1 MAPEEDECVF
11 NMFNLVGF
19 NKCCAEPIY
28 ATIQVNGKELQMEVD
43 TGASASVISQA
54 TYHSL
59 WHSGG
64 APALQATEISLRQ
77 YTGEC
82 IPLLGAIEAHAAY
95 QGQEA
100 AATLLVVKG
109 EGPSLLGR
117 DLLQKSRLNWREIR
131 YVTVI
136 AELLGKYADV
146 FKNESGTLRGTTV
159 KLCVD
164 PFARPRFFKPRTVPY
179 AMKAKVEAELE
190 RLQQIGV
197 IEPIEFSD
205 WAAPIVPVLKEDGGV
220 RICGDYKLTVNQ
232 ASQLDAYPL
241 PRVDDLFATLAGGRT
256 FTKLDMSHAYQQ
268 LLLDEESKKYVT
280 INTHKGLFKYN
291 RLVFGVASSPAI
303 FQRTMDNLLQNIP
316 GVAVYLDDILVTGK
330 TEEEHLRNLEQVL
343 KKLSEAGLR
352 LKHSKCV
359 FQAPS
364 VTYLGHRISA
374 QGLSPLE
381 EKVRAVKEA
390 PSPKNVAEL
399 RSFLGL
405 VNYYGKFLPD
415 LSSMLA
421 PLDGLLHKDSQW
433 RWSQA
438 QEKAFRQVK
447 ELLQSAPLLVHF
459 DPEKEV
465 LLSCDASPYGIG
477 AVLSHR
483 MEEGEEKPVGYASR
497 TLTAAEKG
505 YSQLEKE
512 GLAIVFAVKRFHQ
525 YLYGRPFTVVT
536 DHKPLLSLFSET
548 KGIPP
553 MASARVQRWALTLS
567 AYQYRI
573 VYKAGPENANADAFS
588 RLPLPEVPDQ
598 SNLPPETVFLL
609 DRLANS
615 PVCAKNIKAWTEQD
629 PELSQVKQWLL
640 QGWPATVE
648 QDQLKPYAKRQQELS
663 VQDGCILWGSRVIV
677 PPPGQSQIIEVLREA
692 HPGISRMKSLARS
705 FVWWPGMDSALE
717 DKEAHK
723 KDEKLLEFPLKL
735 SHIQAAARISLETL
749 DAELHLLTSRTHSV
763 EESIQRDTELLQQL
777 DSFLQHAT
785 SSLCSLRGSRQQL
798 KREGSELI
806 DFFCEDRDT
815 FRLDDC
821 FSIFHT
827 FCSRFTNAVK
837 ENMEREAKEAT
848 RRQRIQ
854 ELEEKKRHSWAGGEK
869 VDGVFGLR
877 CHSEL
882 DMSTALSR
890 HDEAGL
896 LMELLTPRSHPR
908 SPVNNSHSPLG
919 RAVSLRRSRKSP
931 SCSPSIAAEQELST
945 FLEKATDRKN
955 IQQRGKGSSFPS
967 PSSPGFPVSTQTA
980 PQNSSSPSKRSPK
993 NKNHAT
999 ATYLSQN
1006 ATQTCANATN
1016 PANELAVKPTSDS
1029 NQQSEHNNKSSSDQ
1043 PGMGL
1048 SSHATLTTSKPKD
1061 VELVLTQ
1068 QTDCTDKSFQQ
1079 STTATRNMVV
1089 VLDKCTLV
1097 PELKV
1102 FGSGNTLTS
1111 HSENRHVGL
1120 HQDDVTI
1127 TDLEEEK
1134 GDDLQVDKV
1143 HNNGQ
1148 LIVNPKQSDEQVC
1161 ELSSSST
1168 PREGDEGQEDKVVV
1182 WCVTGVCEATSDT
1195 QSTYAETEKDQHKG
1209 DNQGGNKQT
1218 SSALANDMPSEPQPA
1233 NEKPVPVPISSQP
1246 VPVPRCDD
1254 TSLLVSSS
1262 VWRLKEPPTPN
1273 VVPALT
1279 ADASEKD
1286 KELEEEEEV
1295 STNRNS
1301 DGATVSKQSTE
1312 EKSKNNMAS
1321 KDSTSKT
1328 AKAASSTKVKAE
1340 PATPSKL
1347 PSKSLPTSNVQ
1358 TNGKKPTP
1366 NTISAS
1372 GKSKSIRTFTT
1383 SENKDMRRVV
1393 PISRTNRSP
1402 SRIKHTEKNRGSSST
1417 AVPTSL
1423 TPSKRSSASPRR
1435 VARPANA
1442 PSSRQSGTP
1451 KTLGPK
1457 DSKNQN
1463 VSGTQPS
1470 AREQN
1475 KDFQGKMSSQK
1486 PLMKP
1491 KAQQEEKIC
1500 RSTLRAL
1507 SQGGRSG
1514 AGGSVS
1520 APATPLRKATSSS
1533 SSVFPGF
1540 ARSTAS
1546 SSFRRTHTNLAVPA
1560 ASHSPNI
1567 GSDPSPKPSSK
1578 TSSPVTPSS
1587 TSLPITLSRSLRVHA
1602 SARSSDVQKLSPS
1615 SQRKS
1620 QSVKS
1625 SPRASRH
1632 DLLAPPKGH
1641 RRNDSDSDKSAHS
1654 QDSVLPTRPR
1664 WR

>member
-1 MAPEEDECVF
+1 MHVMGSVSQANASQDLSVQQEDIAIVVTMSTPSPPYNQSRYSDIEDNQMKSPDIPPPPPPPPPPLPPLLPELGHPAGGLKKKRRVRSFFWKTIPEEQVKGRLNLWTQGRVKQKYQIDAQTVEELFGQHDGQSKNLATPARGGKTSSSFRETKQEVSILDAKRGMNIAIFLKQFKRSNETIVDEIRHGNSEAFGVERLRELLKLLPESEEVKKLKAHRGEVSQLSLADSF
-11 NMFNLVGF
+11 MYQL
-19 NKCCAEPIY
+19 
-28 ATIQVNGKELQMEVD
+28 IQVP
-43 TGASASVISQA
+43 S
-54 TYHSL
+54 
-59 WHSGG
+59 
-64 APALQATEISLRQ
+64 
-77 YTGEC
+77 YTVR
-82 IPLLGAIEAHAAY
+82 IESM
-95 QGQEA
+95 
-100 AATLLVVKG
+100 L
-109 EGPSLLGR
+109 
-117 DLLQKSRLNWREIR
+117 
-131 YVTVI
+131 
-136 AELLGKYADV
+136 
-146 FKNESGTLRGTTV
+146 
-159 KLCVD
+159 
-164 PFARPRFFKPRTVPY
+164 
-179 AMKAKVEAELE
+179 
-190 RLQQIGV
+190 
-197 IEPIEFSD
+197 
-205 WAAPIVPVLKEDGGV
+205 LKEDFPAACEAMKRDIKILRSAIKELMCCEELHAV
-220 RICGDYKLTVNQ
+220 LHLVLQ
-232 ASQLDAYPL
+232 AGNILN
-241 PRVDDLFATLAGGRT
+241 AGGY
-256 FTKLDMSHAYQQ
+256 AG
-268 LLLDEESKKYVT
+268 
-280 INTHKGLFKYN
+280 N
-291 RLVFGVASSPAI
+291 
-303 FQRTMDNLLQNIP
+303 
-316 GVAVYLDDILVTGK
+316 AVGF
-330 TEEEHLRNLEQVL
+330 
-343 KKLSEAGLR
+343 KLS
-352 LKHSKCV
+352 S
-359 FQAPS
+359 
-364 VTYLGHRISA
+364 
-374 QGLSPLE
+374 
-381 EKVRAVKEA
+381 
-390 PSPKNVAEL
+390 
-399 RSFLGL
+399 
-405 VNYYGKFLPD
+405 
-415 LSSMLA
+415 
-421 PLDGLLHKDSQW
+421 
-433 RWSQA
+433 
-438 QEKAFRQVK
+438 
-447 ELLQSAPLLVHF
+447 
-459 DPEKEV
+459 
-465 LLSCDASPYGIG
+465 
-477 AVLSHR
+477 
-483 MEEGEEKPVGYASR
+483 
-497 TLTAAEKG
+497 
-505 YSQLEKE
+505 
-512 GLAIVFAVKRFHQ
+512 
-525 YLYGRPFTVVT
+525 
-536 DHKPLLSLFSET
+536 LLSLADT
-548 KGIPP
+548 K
-553 MASARVQRWALTLS
+553 
-567 AYQYRI
+567 
-573 VYKAGPENANADAFS
+573 AN
-588 RLPLPEVPDQ
+588 
-598 SNLPPETVFLL
+598 
-609 DRLANS
+609 
-615 PVCAKNIKAWTEQD
+615 K
-629 PELSQVKQWLL
+629 
-640 QGWPATVE
+640 
-648 QDQLKPYAKRQQELS
+648 
-663 VQDGCILWGSRVIV
+663 
-677 PPPGQSQIIEVLREA
+677 
-692 HPGISRMKSLARS
+692 
-705 FVWWPGMDSALE
+705 PGMNLLHFVALE
-717 DKEAHK
+717 AQK

-806 DFFCEDRDT
+806 DFFCEDRDS

-837 ENMEREAKEAT
+837 ENMEREVKEAA

-931 SCSPSIAAEQELST
+931 SCSPSIAAERELST

-980 PQNSSSPSKRSPK
+980 PQNPSSPSKRSPK

-1029 NQQSEHNNKSSSDQ
+1029 NQPSEHNNNSSDQ

-1048 SSHATLTTSKPKD
+1048 TSHATPTTSKTKD

-1068 QTDCTDKSFQQ
+1068 QTDCTDERFQQ
-1079 STTATRNMVV
+1079 STTATGNMVV
-1089 VLDKCTLV
+1089 VLEKCTLV

-1102 FGSGNTLTS
+1102 FDSGDTLTS
-1111 HSENRHVGL
+1111 HSDNRHVGL

-1134 GDDLQVDKV
+1134 GDESQVDKV
-1143 HNNGQ
+1143 QNGQ
-1148 LIVNPKQSDEQVC
+1148 LIVNPKQSDEQVG

-1168 PREGDEGQEDKVVV
+1168 PREDDEGQEDKVVV

-1195 QSTYAETEKDQHKG
+1195 QSTYAETEKGQHKG

-1246 VPVPRCDD
+1246 VPVSRCED

-1262 VWRLKEPPTPN
+1262 VWRPKEPPSPN
-1273 VVPALT
+1273 IVPALT

-1286 KELEEEEEV
+1286 KELNHQEEEAEA
-1295 STNRNS
+1295 STNKNS
-1301 DGATVSKQSTE
+1301 DGVTVSKESTE

-1321 KDSTSKT
+1321 KDLTSKT

-1347 PSKSLPTSNVQ
+1347 SNKSLPTSKVQ
-1358 TNGKKPTP
+1358 TNGKKPATP

-1372 GKSKSIRTFTT
+1372 GKSKSIRTLTT

-1393 PISRTNRSP
+1393 PITRTNRSP
-1402 SRIKHTEKNRGSSST
+1402 SRIKHTEKTQAQNRGSSST

-1423 TPSKRSSASPRR
+1423 IPSRRSSASPRQ

-1442 PSSRQSGTP
+1442 PSSQQSGIP
-1451 KTLGPK
+1451 KTLDPK
-1457 DSKNQN
+1457 DSKDQN

-1475 KDFQGKMSSQK
+1475 KDFQGKLFSQK

-1514 AGGSVS
+1514 GGGSIS

-1533 SSVFPGF
+1533 SSVLPGF

-1560 ASHSPNI
+1560 ASQSPNT
-1567 GSDPSPKPSSK
+1567 GSDPFPKSSPK
-1578 TSSPVTPSS
+1578 TPSS
-1587 TSLPITLSRSLRVHA
+1587 VAPSRTSLPITRSRSLRVHA
-1602 SARSSDVQKLSPS
+1602 SARSSDVQKLSLS

-1641 RRNDSDSDKSAHS
+1641 RWNDSDSDKSTHS

>member
-1 MAPEEDECVF
+1 MHVMGSVSQANGSQDFSVQQEDVAVTVTMSLPSPPRPPSRYADIEDNQMKSPDIPPPPPPPPPPLLPLPAELGHSAGGLKKKRRVKGRLNLWTQGQVKQKYEIDAQTVEELFGQHDGQSKTLATPARGGKTSSSFRETKQEVSILDAKRGMNIAIFLKQFKRSNETIVDEICHGNSEAFGVERLRELLKLLPESEEVKKLKAHRGEVSQLSLADSF
-11 NMFNLVGF
+11 MYRL
-19 NKCCAEPIY
+19 
-28 ATIQVNGKELQMEVD
+28 IQVP
-43 TGASASVISQA
+43 S
-54 TYHSL
+54 
-59 WHSGG
+59 
-64 APALQATEISLRQ
+64 
-77 YTGEC
+77 YTVR
-82 IPLLGAIEAHAAY
+82 IESM
-95 QGQEA
+95 
-100 AATLLVVKG
+100 L
-109 EGPSLLGR
+109 
-117 DLLQKSRLNWREIR
+117 
-131 YVTVI
+131 
-136 AELLGKYADV
+136 
-146 FKNESGTLRGTTV
+146 
-159 KLCVD
+159 
-164 PFARPRFFKPRTVPY
+164 
-179 AMKAKVEAELE
+179 
-190 RLQQIGV
+190 
-197 IEPIEFSD
+197 
-205 WAAPIVPVLKEDGGV
+205 LKEDFPAACEAMKRDIKILRAAIKELMCCEELHAV
-220 RICGDYKLTVNQ
+220 LHLVLQ
-232 ASQLDAYPL
+232 AGNILN
-241 PRVDDLFATLAGGRT
+241 AGGY
-256 FTKLDMSHAYQQ
+256 AG
-268 LLLDEESKKYVT
+268 
-280 INTHKGLFKYN
+280 N
-291 RLVFGVASSPAI
+291 
-303 FQRTMDNLLQNIP
+303 
-316 GVAVYLDDILVTGK
+316 AVGF
-330 TEEEHLRNLEQVL
+330 
-343 KKLSEAGLR
+343 KLS
-352 LKHSKCV
+352 S
-359 FQAPS
+359 
-364 VTYLGHRISA
+364 
-374 QGLSPLE
+374 
-381 EKVRAVKEA
+381 
-390 PSPKNVAEL
+390 
-399 RSFLGL
+399 
-405 VNYYGKFLPD
+405 
-415 LSSMLA
+415 
-421 PLDGLLHKDSQW
+421 
-433 RWSQA
+433 
-438 QEKAFRQVK
+438 
-447 ELLQSAPLLVHF
+447 
-459 DPEKEV
+459 
-465 LLSCDASPYGIG
+465 
-477 AVLSHR
+477 
-483 MEEGEEKPVGYASR
+483 
-497 TLTAAEKG
+497 
-505 YSQLEKE
+505 
-512 GLAIVFAVKRFHQ
+512 
-525 YLYGRPFTVVT
+525 
-536 DHKPLLSLFSET
+536 LLSLADT
-548 KGIPP
+548 K
-553 MASARVQRWALTLS
+553 
-567 AYQYRI
+567 
-573 VYKAGPENANADAFS
+573 AN
-588 RLPLPEVPDQ
+588 
-598 SNLPPETVFLL
+598 
-609 DRLANS
+609 
-615 PVCAKNIKAWTEQD
+615 K
-629 PELSQVKQWLL
+629 
-640 QGWPATVE
+640 
-648 QDQLKPYAKRQQELS
+648 
-663 VQDGCILWGSRVIV
+663 
-677 PPPGQSQIIEVLREA
+677 
-692 HPGISRMKSLARS
+692 
-705 FVWWPGMDSALE
+705 PGMNLLHFVALE
-717 DKEAHK
+717 AQK

-827 FCSRFTNAVK
+827 FCFRFTNAVK
-837 ENMEREAKEAT
+837 ENMEREAKEAA

-931 SCSPSIAAEQELST
+931 SCSPSIAAERELST

-955 IQQRGKGSSFPS
+955 IQQRDKGSSFPS
-967 PSSPGFPVSTQTA
+967 LSSPGFPVTTQTA
-980 PQNSSSPSKRSPK
+980 PQNPSSPSKRSPK

-1006 ATQTCANATN
+1006 ATQTCAKATN

-1029 NQQSEHNNKSSSDQ
+1029 NQQSEHNNNSSSDQ

-1048 SSHATLTTSKPKD
+1048 TSHATLKTSKTKD
-1061 VELVLTQ
+1061 VEQVLTQ
-1068 QTDCTDKSFQQ
+1068 QTDCTDKRFQQ
-1079 STTATRNMVV
+1079 STTATGNMVV
-1089 VLDKCTLV
+1089 VLEKCTLV

-1102 FGSGNTLTS
+1102 FGSGDTLTS
-1111 HSENRHVGL
+1111 HSENRAVGL

-1134 GDDLQVDKV
+1134 GDKSQVGKV
-1143 HNNGQ
+1143 QNNGQ
-1148 LIVNPKQSDEQVC
+1148 LIVNPKQSDEQVG

-1168 PREGDEGQEDKVVV
+1168 SREDDEGQEDKVVV

-1218 SSALANDMPSEPQPA
+1218 SSTLANDMPSEPQPA

-1246 VPVPRCDD
+1246 VPVSRCED

-1262 VWRLKEPPTPN
+1262 VWRPKENPSAN

-1286 KELEEEEEV
+1286 KELEEQEEAEV

-1301 DGATVSKQSTE
+1301 DGVTVSKQSTE

-1347 PSKSLPTSNVQ
+1347 PNKSLPTSKVQ
-1358 TNGKKPTP
+1358 TNGKKPSTP

-1372 GKSKSIRTFTT
+1372 GKSKSIRTLTT

-1402 SRIKHTEKNRGSSST
+1402 SRIKHTEKSQAQNRGSSST

-1442 PSSRQSGTP
+1442 PSSRQSRIP
-1451 KTLGPK
+1451 KTLDPK
-1457 DSKNQN
+1457 DSNDQN

-1475 KDFQGKMSSQK
+1475 KDFQGKLSSQK

-1514 AGGSVS
+1514 GGGSVS

-1533 SSVFPGF
+1533 SSVLPGF

-1567 GSDPSPKPSSK
+1567 GSDPSPK
-1578 TSSPVTPSS
+1578 SSPKSSSFVTPSS
-1587 TSLPITLSRSLRVHA
+1587 TSLPITRSRSLRVHA
-1602 SARSSDVQKLSPS
+1602 SAGSSDVQKLSPS

-1641 RRNDSDSDKSAHS
+1641 RRNDSDSDKSTHS

>member
-1 MAPEEDECVF
+1 
-11 NMFNLVGF
+11 
-19 NKCCAEPIY
+19 
-28 ATIQVNGKELQMEVD
+28 
-43 TGASASVISQA
+43 
-54 TYHSL
+54 
-59 WHSGG
+59 
-64 APALQATEISLRQ
+64 
-77 YTGEC
+77 
-82 IPLLGAIEAHAAY
+82 
-95 QGQEA
+95 
-100 AATLLVVKG
+100 
-109 EGPSLLGR
+109 
-117 DLLQKSRLNWREIR
+117 
-131 YVTVI
+131 
-136 AELLGKYADV
+136 
-146 FKNESGTLRGTTV
+146 
-159 KLCVD
+159 
-164 PFARPRFFKPRTVPY
+164 
-179 AMKAKVEAELE
+179 
-190 RLQQIGV
+190 
-197 IEPIEFSD
+197 
-205 WAAPIVPVLKEDGGV
+205 
-220 RICGDYKLTVNQ
+220 
-232 ASQLDAYPL
+232 
-241 PRVDDLFATLAGGRT
+241 
-256 FTKLDMSHAYQQ
+256 
-268 LLLDEESKKYVT
+268 
-280 INTHKGLFKYN
+280 
-291 RLVFGVASSPAI
+291 
-303 FQRTMDNLLQNIP
+303 
-316 GVAVYLDDILVTGK
+316 
-330 TEEEHLRNLEQVL
+330 
-343 KKLSEAGLR
+343 
-352 LKHSKCV
+352 
-359 FQAPS
+359 
-364 VTYLGHRISA
+364 
-374 QGLSPLE
+374 
-381 EKVRAVKEA
+381 
-390 PSPKNVAEL
+390 
-399 RSFLGL
+399 
-405 VNYYGKFLPD
+405 
-415 LSSMLA
+415 
-421 PLDGLLHKDSQW
+421 
-433 RWSQA
+433 
-438 QEKAFRQVK
+438 
-447 ELLQSAPLLVHF
+447 
-459 DPEKEV
+459 
-465 LLSCDASPYGIG
+465 
-477 AVLSHR
+477 
-483 MEEGEEKPVGYASR
+483 
-497 TLTAAEKG
+497 
-505 YSQLEKE
+505 
-512 GLAIVFAVKRFHQ
+512 
-525 YLYGRPFTVVT
+525 
-536 DHKPLLSLFSET
+536 
-548 KGIPP
+548 
-553 MASARVQRWALTLS
+553 
-567 AYQYRI
+567 
-573 VYKAGPENANADAFS
+573 
-588 RLPLPEVPDQ
+588 
-598 SNLPPETVFLL
+598 
-609 DRLANS
+609 
-615 PVCAKNIKAWTEQD
+615 
-629 PELSQVKQWLL
+629 
-640 QGWPATVE
+640 
-648 QDQLKPYAKRQQELS
+648 
-663 VQDGCILWGSRVIV
+663 
-677 PPPGQSQIIEVLREA
+677 
-692 HPGISRMKSLARS
+692 
-705 FVWWPGMDSALE
+705 
-717 DKEAHK
+717 
-723 KDEKLLEFPLKL
+723 
-735 SHIQAAARISLETL
+735 
-749 DAELHLLTSRTHSV
+749 
-763 EESIQRDTELLQQL
+763 
-777 DSFLQHAT
+777 
-785 SSLCSLRGSRQQL
+785 
-798 KREGSELI
+798 
-806 DFFCEDRDT
+806 
-815 FRLDDC
+815 
-821 FSIFHT
+821 
-827 FCSRFTNAVK
+827 
-837 ENMEREAKEAT
+837 
-848 RRQRIQ
+848 
-854 ELEEKKRHSWAGGEK
+854 
-869 VDGVFGLR
+869 
-877 CHSEL
+877 
-882 DMSTALSR
+882 MSTALSR

-1079 STTATRNMVV
+1079 STTATGNMVV

-1102 FGSGNTLTS
+1102 FGSGDTLTS
-1111 HSENRHVGL
+1111 HSENRHVSL

-1143 HNNGQ
+1143 QNNGQ

-1209 DNQGGNKQT
+1209 DNQGGNKLT

-1286 KELEEEEEV
+1286 KELEEEAEV

-1301 DGATVSKQSTE
+1301 DGVTVSKQSTE

-1347 PSKSLPTSNVQ
+1347 PSKSLPTSKVQ

-1372 GKSKSIRTFTT
+1372 GKSKSIRTLTT

-1442 PSSRQSGTP
+1442 PSSRQSGIP
-1451 KTLGPK
+1451 KTLDPK

-1567 GSDPSPKPSSK
+1567 ESDPSPKPSSK

-1587 TSLPITLSRSLRVHA
+1587 TSLPITRSRSLRVHA

>member
-1 MAPEEDECVF
+1 MHV
-11 NMFNLVGF
+11 MG
-19 NKCCAEPIY
+19 
-28 ATIQVNGKELQMEVD
+28 
-43 TGASASVISQA
+43 SVSQA
-54 TYHSL
+54 TGSQDFSVQQEDVAVTVTMSL
-59 WHSGG
+59 PSPPRPPSRY
-64 APALQATEISLRQ
+64 ADIEDKQMKSPDIPPPPPPPPP
-77 YTGEC
+77 
-82 IPLLGAIEAHAAY
+82 PLLPLPPELGHPAGGLKKKRRVRSFFWKTIPEEQVKGRLNLWT
-95 QGQEA
+95 QGQVKQKYEIDAQTVEELFGQHDGQSKTLATPARGGKTSSSFRETKQEVSILDAKRGMNIAIFLKQFKRSNETIVDEICHGNSEA
-100 AATLLVVKG
+100 FGV
-109 EGPSLLGR
+109 
-117 DLLQKSRLNWREIR
+117 
-131 YVTVI
+131 
-136 AELLGKYADV
+136 
-146 FKNESGTLRGTTV
+146 
-159 KLCVD
+159 
-164 PFARPRFFKPRTVPY
+164 
-179 AMKAKVEAELE
+179 E
-190 RLQQIGV
+190 RLREMLKLLPESEEVKKLKAHRGEVSQLSLADSFMYRLIQV
-197 IEPIEFSD
+197 PSYTVRIESML
-205 WAAPIVPVLKEDGGV
+205 LKEDFPAACEAMKRDIKILRAAIKELMCCEELHAV
-220 RICGDYKLTVNQ
+220 LHLVLQ
-232 ASQLDAYPL
+232 AGNLL
-241 PRVDDLFATLAGGRT
+241 NAGGY
-256 FTKLDMSHAYQQ
+256 AG
-268 LLLDEESKKYVT
+268 
-280 INTHKGLFKYN
+280 N
-291 RLVFGVASSPAI
+291 
-303 FQRTMDNLLQNIP
+303 
-316 GVAVYLDDILVTGK
+316 AVGF
-330 TEEEHLRNLEQVL
+330 
-343 KKLSEAGLR
+343 KLS
-352 LKHSKCV
+352 S
-359 FQAPS
+359 
-364 VTYLGHRISA
+364 
-374 QGLSPLE
+374 
-381 EKVRAVKEA
+381 
-390 PSPKNVAEL
+390 
-399 RSFLGL
+399 
-405 VNYYGKFLPD
+405 
-415 LSSMLA
+415 
-421 PLDGLLHKDSQW
+421 
-433 RWSQA
+433 
-438 QEKAFRQVK
+438 
-447 ELLQSAPLLVHF
+447 
-459 DPEKEV
+459 
-465 LLSCDASPYGIG
+465 
-477 AVLSHR
+477 
-483 MEEGEEKPVGYASR
+483 
-497 TLTAAEKG
+497 
-505 YSQLEKE
+505 
-512 GLAIVFAVKRFHQ
+512 
-525 YLYGRPFTVVT
+525 
-536 DHKPLLSLFSET
+536 LLSLADT
-548 KGIPP
+548 K
-553 MASARVQRWALTLS
+553 
-567 AYQYRI
+567 
-573 VYKAGPENANADAFS
+573 AN
-588 RLPLPEVPDQ
+588 
-598 SNLPPETVFLL
+598 
-609 DRLANS
+609 
-615 PVCAKNIKAWTEQD
+615 K
-629 PELSQVKQWLL
+629 
-640 QGWPATVE
+640 
-648 QDQLKPYAKRQQELS
+648 
-663 VQDGCILWGSRVIV
+663 
-677 PPPGQSQIIEVLREA
+677 
-692 HPGISRMKSLARS
+692 
-705 FVWWPGMDSALE
+705 PGMNLLHFVAL
-717 DKEAHK
+717 EAHK

-837 ENMEREAKEAT
+837 ENMEREAKEAA

-1079 STTATRNMVV
+1079 STTATGNMVV

-1102 FGSGNTLTS
+1102 FGSDDTLTS

-1134 GDDLQVDKV
+1134 GDELQVDKV
-1143 HNNGQ
+1143 HNNCQ
-1148 LIVNPKQSDEQVC
+1148 LIVNPKQSDEQVG

-1168 PREGDEGQEDKVVV
+1168 PREGDGGQEDKVVV
-1182 WCVTGVCEATSDT
+1182 WCVTGVCEATRDT

-1209 DNQGGNKQT
+1209 DNQGGNKLT

-1246 VPVPRCDD
+1246 VPVPRCVN

-1286 KELEEEEEV
+1286 EELEEEEEV

-1301 DGATVSKQSTE
+1301 DGVTVSKQSTE

-1347 PSKSLPTSNVQ
+1347 PSKSLPTSKVQ
-1358 TNGKKPTP
+1358 TNGRKPTP

-1372 GKSKSIRTFTT
+1372 GKSKSIRTLTT

-1442 PSSRQSGTP
+1442 PSSQQSGIP
-1451 KTLGPK
+1451 KTLDPK

-1470 AREQN
+1470 A
-1475 KDFQGKMSSQK
+1475 
-1486 PLMKP
+1486 
-1491 KAQQEEKIC
+1491 
-1500 RSTLRAL
+1500 
-1507 SQGGRSG
+1507 
-1514 AGGSVS
+1514 
-1520 APATPLRKATSSS
+1520 
-1533 SSVFPGF
+1533 
-1540 ARSTAS
+1540 
-1546 SSFRRTHTNLAVPA
+1546 
-1560 ASHSPNI
+1560 
-1567 GSDPSPKPSSK
+1567 
-1578 TSSPVTPSS
+1578 
-1587 TSLPITLSRSLRVHA
+1587 
-1602 SARSSDVQKLSPS
+1602 
-1615 SQRKS
+1615 
-1620 QSVKS
+1620 
-1625 SPRASRH
+1625 
-1632 DLLAPPKGH
+1632 
-1641 RRNDSDSDKSAHS
+1641 
-1654 QDSVLPTRPR
+1654 
-1664 WR
+1664 

>member
-1 MAPEEDECVF
+1 MHVMGSVSQANASQDLSVQQEDIAIVVTMSTPSPPYNQSRYSDIEDNQMKSPDIPPPPPPPPPPLPPLLPELGHPAGGLKKKRRVRSFFWKTIPEEQVKGRLNLWTQGRVKQKYQIDAQTVEELFGQHDGQSKNLATPARGGKTSSSFRETKQEVCFWSNETIVDEIRHGNSEAFGVERLRELLKLLPESEEFILYVLTQIKTSSLLLCLRPPELMCCEELHAVLHLVLQAG
-11 NMFNLVGF
+11 NILNAGGYAGNAVGF
-19 NKCCAEPIY
+19 
-28 ATIQVNGKELQMEVD
+28 
-43 TGASASVISQA
+43 
-54 TYHSL
+54 
-59 WHSGG
+59 
-64 APALQATEISLRQ
+64 
-77 YTGEC
+77 
-82 IPLLGAIEAHAAY
+82 
-95 QGQEA
+95 
-100 AATLLVVKG
+100 
-109 EGPSLLGR
+109 
-117 DLLQKSRLNWREIR
+117 
-131 YVTVI
+131 
-136 AELLGKYADV
+136 
-146 FKNESGTLRGTTV
+146 
-159 KLCVD
+159 
-164 PFARPRFFKPRTVPY
+164 
-179 AMKAKVEAELE
+179 
-190 RLQQIGV
+190 
-197 IEPIEFSD
+197 
-205 WAAPIVPVLKEDGGV
+205 
-220 RICGDYKLTVNQ
+220 
-232 ASQLDAYPL
+232 
-241 PRVDDLFATLAGGRT
+241 
-256 FTKLDMSHAYQQ
+256 
-268 LLLDEESKKYVT
+268 
-280 INTHKGLFKYN
+280 
-291 RLVFGVASSPAI
+291 
-303 FQRTMDNLLQNIP
+303 
-316 GVAVYLDDILVTGK
+316 
-330 TEEEHLRNLEQVL
+330 
-343 KKLSEAGLR
+343 KLS
-352 LKHSKCV
+352 S
-359 FQAPS
+359 
-364 VTYLGHRISA
+364 
-374 QGLSPLE
+374 
-381 EKVRAVKEA
+381 
-390 PSPKNVAEL
+390 
-399 RSFLGL
+399 
-405 VNYYGKFLPD
+405 
-415 LSSMLA
+415 
-421 PLDGLLHKDSQW
+421 
-433 RWSQA
+433 
-438 QEKAFRQVK
+438 
-447 ELLQSAPLLVHF
+447 
-459 DPEKEV
+459 
-465 LLSCDASPYGIG
+465 
-477 AVLSHR
+477 
-483 MEEGEEKPVGYASR
+483 
-497 TLTAAEKG
+497 
-505 YSQLEKE
+505 
-512 GLAIVFAVKRFHQ
+512 
-525 YLYGRPFTVVT
+525 
-536 DHKPLLSLFSET
+536 LLSLADT
-548 KGIPP
+548 K
-553 MASARVQRWALTLS
+553 
-567 AYQYRI
+567 
-573 VYKAGPENANADAFS
+573 AN
-588 RLPLPEVPDQ
+588 
-598 SNLPPETVFLL
+598 
-609 DRLANS
+609 
-615 PVCAKNIKAWTEQD
+615 K
-629 PELSQVKQWLL
+629 
-640 QGWPATVE
+640 
-648 QDQLKPYAKRQQELS
+648 
-663 VQDGCILWGSRVIV
+663 
-677 PPPGQSQIIEVLREA
+677 
-692 HPGISRMKSLARS
+692 
-705 FVWWPGMDSALE
+705 PGMNLLHFVALE
-717 DKEAHK
+717 AQK

-735 SHIQAAARISLETL
+735 SHIQAAARSDITSYYSHIKYYSCPYTPL
-749 DAELHLLTSRTHSV
+749 DFSINLFGGDFFYFTPSFHHLITY
-763 EESIQRDTELLQQL
+763 
-777 DSFLQHAT
+777 
-785 SSLCSLRGSRQQL
+785 L
-798 KREGSELI
+798 KNLSEHRPLEGSELI
-806 DFFCEDRDT
+806 DFFCEDRDS

-837 ENMEREAKEAT
+837 ENMEREVKEAA

-931 SCSPSIAAEQELST
+931 SCSPSIAAERELST

-980 PQNSSSPSKRSPK
+980 PQNPSSPSKRSPK

-1029 NQQSEHNNKSSSDQ
+1029 NQPSEHNNNSSDQ

-1048 SSHATLTTSKPKD
+1048 TSHATPTTSKTKD

-1068 QTDCTDKSFQQ
+1068 QTDCTDERFQQ
-1079 STTATRNMVV
+1079 STTATGNMVV
-1089 VLDKCTLV
+1089 VLEKCTLV

-1102 FGSGNTLTS
+1102 FDSGDTLTS
-1111 HSENRHVGL
+1111 HSDNRHVGL

-1134 GDDLQVDKV
+1134 GDESQVDKV
-1143 HNNGQ
+1143 QNGQ
-1148 LIVNPKQSDEQVC
+1148 LIVNPKQSDEQVG

-1168 PREGDEGQEDKVVV
+1168 PREDDEGQEDKVVV

-1195 QSTYAETEKDQHKG
+1195 QSTYAETEKGQHKG

-1246 VPVPRCDD
+1246 VPVSRCED

-1262 VWRLKEPPTPN
+1262 VWRPKEPPSPN
-1273 VVPALT
+1273 IVPALT

-1286 KELEEEEEV
+1286 KELNHQEEEAEA
-1295 STNRNS
+1295 STNKNS
-1301 DGATVSKQSTE
+1301 DGVTVSKESTE

-1321 KDSTSKT
+1321 KDLTSKT

-1347 PSKSLPTSNVQ
+1347 SNKSLPTSKVQ
-1358 TNGKKPTP
+1358 TNGKKPATP

-1372 GKSKSIRTFTT
+1372 GKSKSIRTLTT

-1393 PISRTNRSP
+1393 PITRTNRSP
-1402 SRIKHTEKNRGSSST
+1402 SRIKHTEKTQAQNRGSSST

-1423 TPSKRSSASPRR
+1423 IPSRRSSASPRQ

-1442 PSSRQSGTP
+1442 PSSQQSGIP
-1451 KTLGPK
+1451 KTLDPK
-1457 DSKNQN
+1457 DSKDQN

-1475 KDFQGKMSSQK
+1475 KDFQGKLFSQK

-1514 AGGSVS
+1514 GGGSIS

-1533 SSVFPGF
+1533 SSVLPGF

-1560 ASHSPNI
+1560 
-1567 GSDPSPKPSSK
+1567 
-1578 TSSPVTPSS
+1578 TPSS
-1587 TSLPITLSRSLRVHA
+1587 VAPSRTSLPITRSRSLRVHA
-1602 SARSSDVQKLSPS
+1602 SARSSDVQKLSLS

-1641 RRNDSDSDKSAHS
+1641 RWNDSDSDKSTHS